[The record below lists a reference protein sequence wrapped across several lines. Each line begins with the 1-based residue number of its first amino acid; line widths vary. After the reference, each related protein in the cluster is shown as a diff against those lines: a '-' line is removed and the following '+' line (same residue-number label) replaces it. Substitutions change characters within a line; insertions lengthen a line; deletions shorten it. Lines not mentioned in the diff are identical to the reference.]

1 MILWDRDLNTKKP
14 EQRGFSVKVMN
25 RIFEK
30 LHPFCRNDLI
40 AGLCAGFGRGLNK
53 KLFFVSI
60 LFSSALTAQEFKTG
74 VHLINRDK
82 VSHTIVYTESM
93 SPSSQICFV
102 KKSTKAMKNGIVPV
116 SQRENVKGFRI
127 LFKENDS
134 KKFQTMT
141 RAVIEPGTTLS
152 CLSMELDSIS
162 FGKERWNQKIKDQT
176 LIIENGS
183 LIFRK
188 K

>member
-1 MILWDRDLNTKKP
+1 MD
-14 EQRGFSVKVMN
+14 S
-25 RIFEK
+25 IFKK
-30 LHPFCRNDLI
+30 LHPFWRNDLI
-40 AGLCAGFGRGLNK
+40 ARFCSGFGRVLNK
-53 KLFFVSI
+53 NPLFLSI

-93 SPSSQICFV
+93 SPSSKICFV

-116 SQRENVKGFRI
+116 SLRENVKGFRI
-127 LFKENDS
+127 LSRENDS
-134 KKFQTMT
+134 KKFQTIT
-141 RAVIEPGTTLS
+141 TAVIEAGTTLS
-152 CLSMELDSIS
+152 CLSMELDSLT
-162 FGKERWNQKIKDQT
+162 FGKEGWNQKIKDQT

-183 LIFRK
+183 LMFGK

>member
-1 MILWDRDLNTKKP
+1 MRNSIEKFGPDFWI
-14 EQRGFSVKVMN
+14 GFYKN
-25 RIFEK
+25 PLF
-30 LHPFCRNDLI
+30 
-40 AGLCAGFGRGLNK
+40 LC
-53 KLFFVSI
+53 I
-60 LFSSALTAQEFKTG
+60 LFSSVLSAQEFRTG

-93 SPSSQICFV
+93 SPSSKICFV
-102 KKSTKAMKNGIVPV
+102 RKSTKAMKNGIVPV
-116 SQRENVKGFRI
+116 SLRENVKGFRI
-127 LFKENDS
+127 LSRENDS

-141 RAVIEPGTTLS
+141 TAVIEAGTTLS

-183 LIFRK
+183 LSFQK